1 MSPYPGRVPV
11 PVLLAPR
18 SWPAHLLVVAALVA
32 AGWLGLWQY
41 HGWQDR
47 REDEARDLTNAAP
60 LPLADAIGPDDAFPG
75 SLVGQPV
82 EVQGTWVPQATVTVS
97 GRTHDGRDGLW
108 VVDFVDVDG
117 SLLPV
122 VRGWAGPDA
131 LLPATPSSAA
141 DVTGWLQPSESTGA
155 TDRDTDDATYPQLRI
170 ADLAQRFD
178 QDLYGAYVVQRDPGD
193 GLVQADLDQ
202 LPDAGRLTAIRNLLY
217 ALEWWFFGA
226 FAVFV
231 WWRWA
236 RETLEEADPEPVAP
250 VVDPAGR

>member
-1 MSPYPGRVPV
+1 VSV

-18 SWPAHLLVVAALVA
+18 SWPAHLLVVVALVA

-47 REDEARDLTNAAP
+47 REDAARDLTNVAAV
-60 LPLADAIGPDDAFPG
+60 PLADAIGPDDPFPG

-82 EVQGTWVPQATVTVS
+82 AVGGTWVPDATLFVS
-97 GRTHDGRDGLW
+97 GREHDSHAGAW
-108 VVDFVDVDG
+108 VVGFVDVDG

-122 VRGWAGPDA
+122 VRGWTASTSDV
-131 LLPATPSSAA
+131 PAATGAA
-141 DVTGWLQPSESTGA
+141 DLAGWLQPSESTGA
-155 TDRDTDDATYPQLRI
+155 PDGDAGDDVLPQLRI

-178 QDLYGAYVVQRDPGD
+178 QDLYGAYVVQRDPAD

-202 LPDAGRLTAIRNLLY
+202 LPGTGSLTAIRNLLY

-226 FAVFV
+226 FAAFV

-236 RETLEEADPEPVAP
+236 RDTVEEAATGPVAP
-250 VVDPAGR
+250 VAGPAGR

>member
-1 MSPYPGRVPV
+1 MPV

-47 REDEARDLTNAAP
+47 RADAARDLTDVAA
-60 LPLADAIGPDDAFPG
+60 LPLADVIGPDDPFPG
-75 SLVGQPV
+75 SAVGQPV
-82 EVQGTWVPQATVTVS
+82 EVRGTWVPRATVTVT
-97 GRTHDGRDGLW
+97 GRTHDGRDGSW
-108 VVDFVDVDG
+108 IVGFADVDG

-122 VRGWAGPDA
+122 VRGWADPEA
-131 LLPATPSSAA
+131 PLPLTPGSAA
-141 DVTGWLQPSESTGA
+141 DLTGWLQPSESTGA
-155 TDRDTDDATYPQLRI
+155 TDPDPTDASFPQLRV

-178 QDLYGAYVVQRDPGD
+178 QDLYGAYVVERDPPP

-202 LPDAGRLTAIRNLLY
+202 LPDSGRLTAIRNLLY
-217 ALEWWFFGA
+217 ALEWWFFGG

-236 RETLEEADPEPVAP
+236 RDELAAAAPEQAV
-250 VVDPAGR
+250 PAGR